1 MTGMVP
7 MMWSVWGALVL
18 ILIALKVYTVRLTRD
33 EDDQLILD
41 DSFNHLRSEQAAIV
55 AKVNKIQPLERA
67 TMWLVVAMTVVV
79 IVYYGIDFMNQFK

>member
-1 MTGMVP
+1 
-7 MMWSVWGALVL
+7 
-18 ILIALKVYTVRLTRD
+18 
-33 EDDQLILD
+33 
-41 DSFNHLRSEQAAIV
+41 LRSEQAAIV

>member
-1 MTGMVP
+1 MVP

>member
-7 MMWSVWGALVL
+7 LMWSVWGALVL
-18 ILIALKVYTVRLTRD
+18 ILIALKVYTLRLTRD

-55 AKVNKIQPLERA
+55 AKVNRIQPLERA

-79 IVYYGIDFMNQFK
+79 VVYYAIDFMNQFK